1 MGGGVACCRRGLLF
15 WLAVAVDVDVGVDD
29 VDDDVKSWWAKV
41 FLKKLE
47 RKVSG
52 QTAFESS
59 C

>member
-1 MGGGVACCRRGLLF
+1 MACCRRGLLF
-15 WLAVAVDVDVGVDD
+15 WLAVAVDVGVDD
-29 VDDDVKSWWAKV
+29 VDDDVKSWWVKV